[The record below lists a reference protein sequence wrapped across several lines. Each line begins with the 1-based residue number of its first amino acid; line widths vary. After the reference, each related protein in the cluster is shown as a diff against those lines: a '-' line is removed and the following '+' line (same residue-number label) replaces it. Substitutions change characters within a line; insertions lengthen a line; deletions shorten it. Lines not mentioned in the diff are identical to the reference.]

1 MKNRIKTDRNI
12 TEKNLFQEE
21 PEKSYNQG
29 KKFKKTLEDDKGNN
43 KKIEGNKVRPRDTKA
58 VVRRL
63 SRYLIAEKWKITLAL
78 FLTVIG
84 NILALIG
91 PMLSGYAIDAIE
103 PGKGKVLF
111 EKVFYY
117 CGLMMILYV
126 FSALFSYLLSILMLH
141 ISQKVTKR
149 IRNDVFTKLTELP
162 VNFYDTKQAGD
173 IISRISYDID
183 VISTSLSTD
192 VVQIMASVITVVG
205 SLIMMI
211 MISPVLVLVMLV
223 TIPLSI
229 LYTRYMS
236 GRVRPLYAIRSEK
249 LGGLNGFVEEMV
261 SGQKTIRA
269 YAREEVI
276 QDKFDSINHEAV
288 EAYFNADYFSSI
300 VGPTVNFINN
310 LSLSLV
316 TVFGAVLFL
325 LGQLTLGSISSFI
338 LYSRKFSGPINE
350 AANIVSELQSAA
362 AAAERVF
369 KILDEE
375 PEVAD
380 SPQAKDLTV
389 EKGKVQLNNVTFGY
403 LKDRIILQNLN
414 MEAKEGNLIAIV
426 GPTGAGKTTIINLLM
441 RFYDINNGSI
451 IIDNQNINEVTRGS
465 LRKAYSMVLQDT
477 WVFHGTIYDNIAYG
491 KENATMEEVVE
502 AAKAAKIHSYIKKLP
517 KGYHTILDE
526 DGINMSKG
534 QKQLLTIARAML
546 MDSKILILDEATSNV
561 DTRTEIQIQ
570 SAMRKLMEDKTCFV
584 IAHRLSTI
592 KNADLILVVNEGNVI
607 EQGTHTGLMER
618 KGFYYQM
625 YSSQFV

>member
-1 MKNRIKTDRNI
+1 MRII
-12 TEKNLFQEE
+12 ETERRIVSVKSPIQKETEPKKQEKRQK
-21 PEKSYNQG
+21 EK
-29 KKFKKTLEDDKGNN
+29 
-43 KKIEGNKVRPRDTKA
+43 PRDAKA
-58 VVRRL
+58 VVKRL
-63 SRYLIAEKWKITLAL
+63 SRYLMEEKWKISLAL
-78 FLTVIG
+78 LLTVVG

-117 CGLMMILYV
+117 GSLMMVLYV
-126 FSALFSYLLSILMLH
+126 FSSLFSYLLSILMLR

-149 IRNDVFTKLTELP
+149 MRDDVFKKLTELP
-162 VNFYDTKQAGD
+162 VNFYDTRQAGD

-192 VVQIMASVITVVG
+192 VVQIMASVITVIG

-236 GRVRPLYAIRSEK
+236 GKVRPLYAVRSEK
-249 LGGLNGFVEEMV
+249 LGSLNGFVEEMV

-276 QDKFDSINHEAV
+276 QDKFNKINDEAV
-288 EAYFNADYFSSI
+288 EAYFNADYYSSI

-316 TVFGAVLFL
+316 TVFGAVLYL
-325 LGQLTLGSISSFI
+325 LGQLSLGSISSFI

-375 PEVAD
+375 SEKAD
-380 SPQAKDLTV
+380 FEKAEDLSV
-389 EKGKVQLNNVTFGY
+389 KNGRVILKNVTFGY
-403 LKDRIILQNLN
+403 LKDRIILKNFN

-441 RFYDINNGSI
+441 RFYDIDSGYI
-451 IIDNQNINEVTRGS
+451 TIDGKNIGEVTRKS
-465 LRKAYSMVLQDT
+465 LRNAYSMVLQDT
-477 WVFHGTIYDNIAYG
+477 WVFYGTIFENIAYG
-491 KENATMEEVVE
+491 KENATMEEVVA

-517 KGYHTILDE
+517 NGYNTILNE

-570 SAMRKLMEDKTCFV
+570 AAMRKLMEDKTCFV

-592 KNADLILVVNEGNVI
+592 KNADLILVVNNGNVV
-607 EQGTHTGLMER
+607 EQGRHRELMEK

>member
-1 MKNRIKTDRNI
+1 MKSPIQKE
-12 TEKNLFQEE
+12 TELKKQEKRLK
-21 PEKSYNQG
+21 EK
-29 KKFKKTLEDDKGNN
+29 
-43 KKIEGNKVRPRDTKA
+43 PRDAKA
-58 VVRRL
+58 VVKRL
-63 SRYLIAEKWKITLAL
+63 SRYLIEEKWKISLAL
-78 FLTVIG
+78 LLTVVG

-117 CGLMMILYV
+117 GSLMMVLYV
-126 FSALFSYLLSILMLH
+126 FSTLFSYLLSILMLH

-149 IRNDVFTKLTELP
+149 MRDDVFKKLTELP
-162 VNFYDTKQAGD
+162 VNFYDTRQAGD

-192 VVQIMASVITVVG
+192 VVQIMASVITVIG

-236 GRVRPLYAIRSEK
+236 GKVRPLYAVRSEK
-249 LGGLNGFVEEMV
+249 LGSLNGFVEEMV

-276 QDKFDSINHEAV
+276 QEKFNTINDEAV
-288 EAYFNADYFSSI
+288 EAYFSADYYSSI

-316 TVFGAVLFL
+316 TVFGAVLYL
-325 LGQLTLGSISSFI
+325 LGQLSLGSISSFI

-375 PEVAD
+375 SEKAD
-380 SPQAKDLTV
+380 FEKAEDLSV
-389 EKGKVQLNNVTFGY
+389 KNGRVILKNVTFGY
-403 LKDRIILQNLN
+403 LKDRIILENLN

-441 RFYDINNGSI
+441 RFYDIDSGYI
-451 IIDNQNINEVTRGS
+451 TIDGKNIGEVTRKS
-465 LRKAYSMVLQDT
+465 LRNAYSMVLQDT
-477 WVFHGTIYDNIAYG
+477 WVFYGTIFENIAYG
-491 KENATMEEVVE
+491 KENATLEEVVA

-517 KGYHTILDE
+517 NGYNTILNE

-570 SAMRKLMEDKTCFV
+570 AAMRKLMEDKTCFV

-592 KNADLILVVNEGNVI
+592 KNADLILVVNNGNVV
-607 EQGTHTGLMER
+607 EQGRHKELMEK

-625 YSSQFV
+625 YSSQFI

>member
-1 MKNRIKTDRNI
+1 MKSPIQKE
-12 TEKNLFQEE
+12 TEPKKQEKRQK
-21 PEKSYNQG
+21 EK
-29 KKFKKTLEDDKGNN
+29 
-43 KKIEGNKVRPRDTKA
+43 PRDAKA
-58 VVRRL
+58 VVKRL
-63 SRYLIAEKWKITLAL
+63 SRYLMEEKWKISLAL
-78 FLTVIG
+78 LLTVVG

-111 EKVFYY
+111 EKVFY
-117 CGLMMILYV
+117 CGSLMMVLYV
-126 FSALFSYLLSILMLH
+126 FSSLFSYLLSILMLH

-149 IRNDVFTKLTELP
+149 MRDDVFKKLTELP
-162 VNFYDTKQAGD
+162 VNFYDTRQAGD

-192 VVQIMASVITVVG
+192 VVQIMASVITVIG

-236 GRVRPLYAIRSEK
+236 GKVRPLYAVRSEK
-249 LGGLNGFVEEMV
+249 LGSLNGFVEEMV

-276 QDKFDSINHEAV
+276 QDKFNKINDEAV
-288 EAYFNADYFSSI
+288 EAYFNADYYSSI

-316 TVFGAVLFL
+316 TVFGAVLYL
-325 LGQLTLGSISSFI
+325 LGQLSLGSISSFI

-375 PEVAD
+375 SEKAD
-380 SPQAKDLTV
+380 FEKAEDLSV
-389 EKGKVQLNNVTFGY
+389 KNGRVILKNVTFGY
-403 LKDRIILQNLN
+403 LKDRIILENFN
-414 MEAKEGNLIAIV
+414 MEAKEGNLVAIV

-441 RFYDINNGSI
+441 RFYDIDSGYI
-451 IIDNQNINEVTRGS
+451 TIDGKNIGEVTRKS
-465 LRKAYSMVLQDT
+465 LRNAYSMVLQDT
-477 WVFHGTIYDNIAYG
+477 WVFYGTIFENIAYG
-491 KENATMEEVVE
+491 KENATLEEVVA

-517 KGYHTILDE
+517 NGYNTILNE

-570 SAMRKLMEDKTCFV
+570 AAMRKLMEDKTCFV

-592 KNADLILVVNEGNVI
+592 KNADLILVVNNGNVV
-607 EQGTHTGLMER
+607 EQGRHKELMDK

-625 YSSQFV
+625 YSSQFL

>member
-1 MKNRIKTDRNI
+1 MKSPIQKE
-12 TEKNLFQEE
+12 TEPKKQEKRQK
-21 PEKSYNQG
+21 EK
-29 KKFKKTLEDDKGNN
+29 
-43 KKIEGNKVRPRDTKA
+43 PRDAKA
-58 VVRRL
+58 VVKRL
-63 SRYLIAEKWKITLAL
+63 SRYLIEEKWKISLAL
-78 FLTVIG
+78 LLTVVG

-117 CGLMMILYV
+117 GSLMMVLYV
-126 FSALFSYLLSILMLH
+126 FSSLFSYLLSILMLH

-149 IRNDVFTKLTELP
+149 MRDDVFKKLTELP

-192 VVQIMASVITVVG
+192 VVQIMASIITVIG
-205 SLIMMI
+205 SLIMMM

-236 GRVRPLYAIRSEK
+236 GKVRPLYAVRSEK
-249 LGGLNGFVEEMV
+249 LGSLNGFVEEMV

-276 QDKFDSINHEAV
+276 QDKFNTINDEAV
-288 EAYFNADYFSSI
+288 EAYFNADYYSSI
-300 VGPTVNFINN
+300 IGPTVNFINN

-316 TVFGAVLFL
+316 TVFGAVLYL
-325 LGQLTLGSISSFI
+325 LGKLSLGSISSFI

-375 PEVAD
+375 SEKAD
-380 SPQAKDLTV
+380 FEKAEDLSV
-389 EKGKVQLNNVTFGY
+389 KNGRVILNNVTFGY
-403 LKDRIILQNLN
+403 LKDRIILENFN

-441 RFYDINNGSI
+441 RFYDIDSGNI
-451 IIDNQNINEVTRGS
+451 TIDGQNIGEVTRKS
-465 LRKAYSMVLQDT
+465 LRNAYSMVLQDT
-477 WVFHGTIYDNIAYG
+477 WVFYGTIFENIAYG
-491 KENATMEEVVE
+491 KEKATMEEVVA
-502 AAKAAKIHSYIKKLP
+502 AAKAARIHSYIKKLP
-517 KGYHTILDE
+517 NGYNTILNE

-570 SAMRKLMEDKTCFV
+570 AAMRKLMEDKTCFV

-592 KNADLILVVNEGNVI
+592 KNADLILVVNNGNVV
-607 EQGTHTGLMER
+607 EQGRHKELMDK

>member
-1 MKNRIKTDRNI
+1 MKSPIQKE
-12 TEKNLFQEE
+12 TEPKKQEKRQK
-21 PEKSYNQG
+21 EK
-29 KKFKKTLEDDKGNN
+29 
-43 KKIEGNKVRPRDTKA
+43 PRDAKA
-58 VVRRL
+58 VVKRL
-63 SRYLIAEKWKITLAL
+63 SRYLIEEKWKISLAL
-78 FLTVIG
+78 LLTVVG

-117 CGLMMILYV
+117 GSLMMVLYV
-126 FSALFSYLLSILMLH
+126 FSSLFSYLLSILMLH

-149 IRNDVFTKLTELP
+149 MRDDVFKKLTELP

-192 VVQIMASVITVVG
+192 VVQIMASIITVIG
-205 SLIMMI
+205 SLIMMM

-236 GRVRPLYAIRSEK
+236 GKVRPLYAVRSEK
-249 LGGLNGFVEEMV
+249 LGSLNGFVEEMV

-276 QDKFDSINHEAV
+276 QDKFNTINDEAV
-288 EAYFNADYFSSI
+288 EAYFNADYYSSI

-316 TVFGAVLFL
+316 TVFGAVLYL
-325 LGQLTLGSISSFI
+325 LGKLSLGSISSFI

-375 PEVAD
+375 SEKAD
-380 SPQAKDLTV
+380 FEKAEDLSV
-389 EKGKVQLNNVTFGY
+389 KNGRVILKNVTFGY
-403 LKDRIILQNLN
+403 LKDRIILENFN

-441 RFYDINNGSI
+441 RFYDIDSGNI
-451 IIDNQNINEVTRGS
+451 TIDGQNIGEVTRKS
-465 LRKAYSMVLQDT
+465 LRNAYSMVLQDT
-477 WVFHGTIYDNIAYG
+477 WVFYGTIFENIAYG
-491 KENATMEEVVE
+491 KEKATMEEVVA
-502 AAKAAKIHSYIKKLP
+502 AAKAARIHSYIKKLP
-517 KGYHTILDE
+517 NGYNTILNE

-570 SAMRKLMEDKTCFV
+570 AAMRKLMEDKTCFV

-592 KNADLILVVNEGNVI
+592 KNADLILVVNNGNVV
-607 EQGTHTGLMER
+607 EQGRHKELMDK

-625 YSSQFV
+625 YSSQFL

>member
-1 MKNRIKTDRNI
+1 MKSPLQKE
-12 TEKNLFQEE
+12 TEPKKQEKKQK
-21 PEKSYNQG
+21 EK
-29 KKFKKTLEDDKGNN
+29 
-43 KKIEGNKVRPRDTKA
+43 PRDAKA
-58 VVRRL
+58 VVKRL
-63 SRYLIAEKWKITLAL
+63 SRYLLEEKWKISLAL
-78 FLTVIG
+78 LLTVVG

-117 CGLMMILYV
+117 GSLMMALYV
-126 FSALFSYLLSILMLH
+126 FSSLFSYLLSILMLH

-149 IRNDVFTKLTELP
+149 MRDDVFKKLTELP
-162 VNFYDTKQAGD
+162 VNFYDTRQAGD

-192 VVQIMASVITVVG
+192 VVQIMASVITVIG

-236 GRVRPLYAIRSEK
+236 GKVRPLYAVRSEK
-249 LGGLNGFVEEMV
+249 LGSLNGFVEEMV

-276 QDKFDSINHEAV
+276 QDKFNTINDEAV
-288 EAYFNADYFSSI
+288 EAYFNADYYSSI

-310 LSLSLV
+310 LSLSLM
-316 TVFGAVLFL
+316 TVFGAVLYL
-325 LGQLTLGSISSFI
+325 LGQLSLGSISSFI

-375 PEVAD
+375 SEKAD
-380 SPQAKDLTV
+380 FEKAEDLSV
-389 EKGKVQLNNVTFGY
+389 KNGRVILKNVTFGY
-403 LKDRIILQNLN
+403 LKDRIILENFN

-441 RFYDINNGSI
+441 RFYDINSGNI
-451 IIDNQNINEVTRGS
+451 TIDGQNIGDVTRKS
-465 LRKAYSMVLQDT
+465 LRNAYSMVLQDT
-477 WVFHGTIYDNIAYG
+477 WVFYGTIFENIAYG
-491 KENATMEEVVE
+491 KENSTMEEVVA

-517 KGYHTILDE
+517 NGYNTILNE

-570 SAMRKLMEDKTCFV
+570 AAMRKLMEDKTCFV

-592 KNADLILVVNEGNVI
+592 KNADLILVVNNGNVV
-607 EQGTHTGLMER
+607 EQGRHKELMDK